1 MQRSGHQDEAP
12 GVATASLP
20 PHRTQEHTVPMALPT
35 TTGTDA
41 VEQVVAESLPLVR
54 AVVAGLAAHYPR
66 HCDRE
71 ELVAAGTLG
80 LVEAARRFDPARGV
94 PFERWAS
101 LRIRGAVVD
110 AVRAMDFA
118 PRSLRASAR
127 DLEAVRQALHVEL
140 GRTPSSDEVAGR
152 MGIPVADL
160 VALEGRL
167 HRSTVLSLDAPAA
180 ALAGDAA
187 DGATLASIVMDST
200 TADPLGVLERR
211 ERTTYVNDAL
221 ALLPERI
228 RAVVVGYFLDGRT
241 SAELADELG
250 VTESRVSQL
259 RGEGLRL
266 MRLGIAAQYGEQVAD
281 EDIAATG
288 SKQAAFNASLAR
300 RSAFGARLSA
310 RIPAQRAA
318 DARVPLAG

>member
-1 MQRSGHQDEAP
+1 MAVPFSTP
-12 GVATASLP
+12 SSTP
-20 PHRTQEHTVPMALPT
+20 PSTPSRTQEDALT
-35 TTGTDA
+35 
-41 VEQVVAESLPLVR
+41 VEQLVADSLPLVR
-54 AVVAGLAAHYPR
+54 TVVASLAAHYPR

-80 LVEAARRFDPARGV
+80 LVEAARRFDGSRGV

-110 AVRAMDFA
+110 AVRALDFA
-118 PRSLRASAR
+118 PRSLRAAAR

-140 GRTPSSDEVAGR
+140 GRTPSSDEVAQR
-152 MGIPVADL
+152 MGVPVGTL
-160 VALEGRL
+160 VTLEGRL

-180 ALAGDAA
+180 GDGAA
-187 DGATLASIVMDST
+187 DTTLASIVMDSVN
-200 TADPLGVLERR
+200 ADPLEELEHR
-211 ERTTYVNDAL
+211 ERTSYVNDAL

-266 MRLGIAAQYGEQVAD
+266 MRLGIAAQYGEPLAELD
-281 EDIAATG
+281 PAATG
-288 SKQAAFNASLAR
+288 AKQAAFNASLAR

-310 RIPAQRAA
+310 RIPAQRPA
-318 DARVPLAG
+318 DAPLSLAG